1 MPGAIDTPTM
11 DVDTF
16 LRDARPLG
24 TYLDDVLAAMTAEGH
39 EIEDPLV
46 AISAC
51 RDELVAP
58 LPTGV
63 TARWG
68 HPFVLGGLG
77 GLPAVGPTGWATA
90 LSHVPSNRSGGTFLV
105 FGMSH
110 LGIDPSGTFGQS
122 LRVGQR
128 TPSSTCGALIATRAS
143 LTEPDGGASCPFDD
157 HEICRLWDTVHERH
171 PDAVPDIATLSTSVA
186 AAIDDAIFDIID
198 RLEPSGGED
207 LTVAVCTGV
216 HIHLPDDDER
226 IIPHRS
232 TVIASDGTTRALTI

>member
-1 MPGAIDTPTM
+1 MRGDSDTPTT

-16 LRDARPLG
+16 LRDARPLD
-24 TYLDDVLAAMTAEGH
+24 TYLDDVLAAMTADGH
-39 EIEDPLV
+39 EIEDTLV

-90 LSHVPSNRSGGTFLV
+90 LGHVPGAGNGGTFLV

-110 LGIDPSGTFGQS
+110 VGIDPSGTFGQS
-122 LRVGQR
+122 LRLGQSA
-128 TPSSTCGALIATRAS
+128 PSPTCGALIATRAA
-143 LTEPDGGASCPFDD
+143 LAGPDGAASCPFDD
-157 HEICRLWDTVHERH
+157 HEICRLWDTVHARH
-171 PDAVPDIATLSTSVA
+171 ASELPDIAALTTSVGV
-186 AAIDDAIFDIID
+186 AIDDAIFDIID
-198 RLEPSGGED
+198 RIEPRTGGEV
-207 LTVAVCTGV
+207 TVVVCTGV
-216 HIHLPDDDER
+216 HVHLPDDDER

-232 TVIASDGTTRALTI
+232 TIITPDGTTRRLAI

>member
-1 MPGAIDTPTM
+1 MRGATDMPTT
-11 DVDTF
+11 DVETF
-16 LRDARPLG
+16 LQQGRPLG
-24 TYLDDVLAAMTAEGH
+24 TYLDDVLAAMTAAGH
-39 EIEDPLV
+39 EIEDTLV

-90 LSHVPSNRSGGTFLV
+90 LGHVPSHRNGGTFLV

-110 LGIDPSGTFGQS
+110 VGIDPSGTFGQS
-122 LRVGQR
+122 LRLGQGA
-128 TPSSTCGALIATRAS
+128 PSPTCGALMATRAS
-143 LTEPDGGASCPFDD
+143 LREPDGGASCPFDD
-157 HEICRLWDTVHERH
+157 HEICRLWDTVHDRH
-171 PDAVPDIATLSTSVA
+171 PDEVPDIATLTSSMS

-198 RLEPSGGED
+198 RLEPRDGGD

-216 HIHLPDDDER
+216 HVHLPDDDEW

-232 TVIASDGTTRALTI
+232 TVIASDGTTRPLAI